1 MVSRCVMFSRCHGE
15 ACSLFEGRWGKEVEL
30 GERGGEGAGKSGG
43 RGSYGQDVLYERRNY
58 ERFKAIQD
66 SLLLELVWWEEK

>member
-1 MVSRCVMFSRCHGE
+1 MGQGSGAGR
-15 ACSLFEGRWGKEVEL
+15 EGMG
-30 GERGGEGAGKSGG
+30 GAGKSGG

-66 SLLLELVWWEEK
+66 SLLLELCLVGRKMSTQKS

>member
-1 MVSRCVMFSRCHGE
+1 MGQGSGAGR
-15 ACSLFEGRWGKEVEL
+15 EGR
-30 GERGGEGAGKSGG
+30 GGGAGKSGG

-66 SLLLELVWWEEK
+66 SLLLELCLVGRKMSTQKS